1 MRLSEA
7 ESPAPALNCSPV
19 FSSSGTI
26 SQVAGSLVPDS
37 GKTQGADEE
46 GSVIN
51 TQAELQS
58 CAPQKQFFHRV
69 ERGRN
74 FATTRISPLM
84 WRLNSSSSSAG
95 IQYSRC

>member
-58 CAPQKQFFHRV
+58 CAIRRSNSFIALSVGGILR
-69 ERGRN
+69 
-74 FATTRISPLM
+74 
-84 WRLNSSSSSAG
+84 RLEFLH
-95 IQYSRC
+95 